1 MPPPCL
7 ETSVAVVD
15 LGAVVDLEA
24 VLEVLDSEELTHTQ
38 LPLVEVESHQVV
50 TVPPHHNTDHQHKHL

>member
-1 MPPPCL
+1 
-7 ETSVAVVD
+7 VAVVD